1 MPNTRR
7 LVILLFA
14 CTATLLCRGAVP
26 PRDSVPDDHLAWF
39 GLHGP
44 VAEVREY
51 DYGGYRKTVWRFDTQ
66 GRLVEYTDYQTPFA
80 GSGGCVF
87 GLWAHYRYAYDKDGK
102 IIFLETY
109 NEDYNTVD
117 AYADLIL
124 ELFPPQ
130 YKGADLFPKAEKEY
144 GDTTYCFSL
153 WKDVGETQHYYGY
166 RFDRHG
172 NWIESVSAELGDSM
186 KACVRVRE
194 ISYIESKAESRRKS
208 KAFSGK
214 TGY

>member
-1 MPNTRR
+1 MPYTRR

-14 CTATLLCRGAVP
+14 CAATLLCRGAVP

-51 DYGGYRKTVWRFDTQ
+51 DYGGYRKTLWRFDTQ

-194 ISYIESKAESRRKS
+194 ISYIESKAESH
-208 KAFSGK
+208 
-214 TGY
+214 